1 MSQPSR
7 GGLPRDVPFGSAE
20 APFGAVGA
28 PFGSAE
34 AEVAREDAPADPG
47 RNDSGAAAGG
57 TAAGA
62 AAADMTKEPLPVEG
76 PVGPQVPIIP
86 DPPAPGTVPPP
97 GVPFTG
103 PDRTRHDP
111 GLRWTWLAIVVG
123 IMAVGV
129 VLIALGLWQAGSCLM
144 GAGMIVGALMRLSIP
159 SREIGL
165 LRVRGK
171 AFDVLWML
179 AVGTGIIAMVLA
191 RS

>member
-1 MSQPSR
+1 VSQPSR

-20 APFGAVGA
+20 APFG
-28 PFGSAE
+28 SAE
-34 AEVAREDAPADPG
+34 AEAAREDAPADPG

-57 TAAGA
+57 
-62 AAADMTKEPLPVEG
+62 AAADTTKEPLPVEG